1 MARGE
6 RCANTPA
13 SRSSALLRF
22 ITAADQRCAS
32 ERRSADA
39 RALVWRVLRV
49 LHAERPLPTLL
60 SRVMLGAT
68 IWPVRIVLC
77 LNAATLCRN
86 DRSVR

>member
-1 MARGE
+1 
-6 RCANTPA
+6 
-13 SRSSALLRF
+13 
-22 ITAADQRCAS
+22 
-32 ERRSADA
+32 
-39 RALVWRVLRV
+39 LVWRVLRV
-49 LHAERPLPTLL
+49 LRAERPLPTLL